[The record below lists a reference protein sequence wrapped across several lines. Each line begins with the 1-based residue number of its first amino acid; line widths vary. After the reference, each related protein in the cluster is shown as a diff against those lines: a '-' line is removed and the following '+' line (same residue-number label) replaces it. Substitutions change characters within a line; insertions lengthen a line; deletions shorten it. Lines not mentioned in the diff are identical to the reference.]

1 MTLNTLANIPAPA
14 DAQHVAEWVD
24 ENGDGMH
31 WGRYVRGS
39 RRDTAGAALTL
50 CGWQDES
57 GAVERHAIVSA
68 AGSQLDAAALRRLA
82 ALVLDATTSWKVWG
96 TDRPSHP

>member
-24 ENGDGMH
+24 ENGDGMR

-39 RRDTAGAALTL
+39 RRDTAGVALTL
-50 CGWQDES
+50 CGWQ
-57 GAVERHAIVSA
+57 GRKRRCRA
-68 AGSQLDAAALRRLA
+68 ARDRVGS
-82 ALVLDATTSWKVWG
+82 W
-96 TDRPSHP
+96 